1 MNINNTEDLRTVLR
15 SWYQSNYCHFTY
27 FVMSDGESMSHKA
40 LLENYRLVIRALR
53 DKDTRSG
60 WMPVGVD
67 VNYEDDM
74 LLCCHRGAIIP
85 AAYVE

>member
-60 WMPVGVD
+60 
-67 VNYEDDM
+67 
-74 LLCCHRGAIIP
+74 
-85 AAYVE
+85 

>member
-1 MNINNTEDLRTVLR
+1 MNIDNTKDLRKVLR
-15 SWYQSNYCHFTY
+15 NWYQSNYCRSQY

-40 LLENYRLVIRALR
+40 LLENYRLVIRAIR

-60 WMPVGVD
+60 WMPAGVD

-74 LLCCHRGAIIP
+74 LLCCHSEDVIP
-85 AAYVE
+85 SAYGE